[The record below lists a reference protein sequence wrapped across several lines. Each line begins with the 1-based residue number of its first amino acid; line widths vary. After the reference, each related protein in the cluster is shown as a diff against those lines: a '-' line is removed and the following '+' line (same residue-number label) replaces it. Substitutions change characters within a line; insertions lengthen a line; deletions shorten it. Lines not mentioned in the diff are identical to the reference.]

1 MCVETSAY
9 NFRFK
14 GSFVRLLEENDAQLF
29 NELCKKLPKRMLTPR
44 LNVEVHGFQGKLTK
58 TWGAFE
64 NNGETLSGVLMHYGN
79 TMVAVD
85 ANGTCAELFAPI
97 IDQAKGIAGIRG
109 TREIIVGIQGLLNR
123 LTPTDWQESY
133 FMRLP
138 LNAKLSEVS
147 KGLARRATMT
157 DLEPLAALYGAAGA
171 MYRPHSNVRAKLEL
185 SRVFVADDTEIKAGK
200 PRILS
205 CALLNVEG
213 GDAAL
218 IGGVYTLPFA
228 RGKGL
233 ASSCTSALC
242 EELLRE
248 NKLPVLFYENPIAGR
263 VYRSLGFEEIGRWA
277 VIYVSPPEG

>member
-1 MCVETSAY
+1 MD
-9 NFRFK
+9 
-14 GSFVRLLEENDAQLF
+14 ENDAPLFAQL
-29 NELCKKLPKRMLTPR
+29 CAKLPNRMLTPR

-64 NNGETLSGVLMHYGN
+64 NNGQALSGILMHYGN

-85 ANGTCAELFAPI
+85 SDGACAELFAPI

-123 LTPTDWQESY
+123 LTPTDWQESF

-138 LNAKLSEVS
+138 VTAKLNEASSGV
-147 KGLARRATMT
+147 ARRATME

-185 SRVFVADDTEIKAGK
+185 SRVFVADDNEIKDGK

-213 GDAAL
+213 SDAAL

-228 RGKGL
+228 RGRGL
-233 ASSCTSALC
+233 ASCCTSALC
-242 EELLRE
+242 EELLRD
-248 NKLPVLFYENPIAGR
+248 NKLPVLFYENQIAGR